1 MASCR
6 RLLCWL
12 LFSLLGSLGYYK
24 TYGITVY
31 SDNKRVTAREFEGA
45 YLSCK
50 HNVKKEIGARIEWK
64 MIKGSTVSFVYLN
77 GVFVGNFKGRAEILH
92 SSIHLK
98 NVTRKDSAKYR
109 CEISAPTEQG
119 QGTGEV
125 EISLVVLVPPSAP
138 VCEVPISALSGTVV
152 ELRCKESEGVPAS
165 KYRWY
170 RNGAILPE
178 NTFFWS
184 FRKEKISYTL
194 NTTTG
199 TLLFNPVSKNDT
211 GEYYCEA
218 HNQVG
223 RPKRCP
229 VKRMQVDDLNVS
241 AIIASVVIVV
251 LIMASC
257 GLGVYYAQKKGYFS
271 RTIVPSTELQ
281 KVKKISSTPSPLLF
295 KRKSISEDQ
304 NLLQKI
310 SEMFE
315 LFYKKNVKCNKKQ
328 LVADFKIL
336 LLKGGKSC

>member
-6 RLLCWL
+6 RLPCWL

-31 SDNKRVTAREFEGA
+31 SDNERVTAREFEGV

-50 HNVKKEIGARIEWK
+50 HNIKKEIGARVEWK

-125 EISLVVLVPPSAP
+125 EISLLVLVPPSAP
-138 VCEVPISALSGTVV
+138 VCEVPNSALSGTVV
-152 ELRCKESEGVPAS
+152 ELRCKENEGVPAS

-184 FRKEKISYTL
+184 FRKEKNSYTL

-218 HNQVG
+218 YNRVG

-241 AIIASVVIVV
+241 AIIASVVIVALV
-251 LIMASC
+251 MASC

-271 RTIVPSTELQ
+271 KRDSSIRNNSSKYRVTE
-281 KVKKISSTPSPLLF
+281 
-295 KRKSISEDQ
+295 SE
-304 NLLQKI
+304 K
-310 SEMFE
+310 
-315 LFYKKNVKCNKKQ
+315 
-328 LVADFKIL
+328 DFKHT
-336 LLKGGKSC
+336 KSFII